1 MSDHDQTLK
10 INDIS
15 FRFILN
21 RQTGFW
27 EIFTKDGA
35 PYSLGSFTN
44 LTLAKQAAQQEVA
57 RSKIT
62 KQPKLKEG

>member
-1 MSDHDQTLK
+1 MSDHDHTLK
-10 INDIS
+10 INEIS

-44 LTLAKQAAQQEVA
+44 LTLAKQAAAQEVA
-57 RSKIT
+57 RGKT
-62 KQPKLKEG
+62 QKQPKLKEG